1 VKIRKQVYELTVDD
15 FTKFPVWEFALDEE
29 GEENQ
34 DEATVRPST
43 APLPLDCSE
52 SRFVVRAKFS
62 LADGTRYIGYLTPGH
77 AADDLG
83 SIQPII
89 ITPQGQ
95 IIFWMGSARGNTNP
109 LYEKLGKSADQIFPV
124 AFKSDVPLV
133 GGVIFGSIPGFLHLT
148 DWKTGRVEIVT

>member
-1 VKIRKQVYELTVDD
+1 MKIRKQVYELTVDD
-15 FTKFPVWEFALDEE
+15 FIEFPVWEFALNEE

-83 SIQPII
+83 LIQPMI
-89 ITPQGQ
+89 ITPEGQ
-95 IIFWMGSARGNTNP
+95 VIFWMGAVPSDTGP
-109 LYEKLGKSADQIFPV
+109 YYQKLGKTAGQIFPV

-133 GGVIFGSIPGFLHLT
+133 GGVIFGSIPGFLHLA
-148 DWKTGRVEIVT
+148 DWKTGRTEIVI